1 VLIQKVFQP
10 SDARAEILALNRIVS
25 SKVLSEE
32 VRETGSRLGADR
44 DPATRFE
51 ASCRMLASVRGHLR
65 SVGDRR
71 ARLALLDA
79 SLSLEQDLF
88 LTGTILMD
96 RLPRASRKE
105 RLEWL
110 EACVNGL
117 YGMGL
122 ISGRQRE
129 ALFDAFQSISGPS
142 VRWDDYR
149 AGLNYAARVPGWADQ
164 NLRFHFTSA
173 VDTLLVLEPLTSTY
187 LHDRVRGSLLIVYSS
202 VLESLLADAN
212 SQIGIVNRIMDR
224 IVDAGLT
231 ALNPGIA
238 RGVLKVAKAGD
249 DPKTFS
255 RDGIY
260 VLPETMEDLPSV
272 RGIITAGKGNMLS
285 HVQLLARHL
294 GIPNVAVDQS
304 LLPQVSAL
312 EGRSVVLAVSP
323 GGIVQIAPDSPE
335 WDAVFALE
343 SQGASTA
350 IRPDLGKLDVSNRNL
365 VPLRDLRVSDS
376 GRICGPKAA
385 NLGELKRH
393 FPEAVAEGLVIP
405 FGIFR
410 SLLDLPVEPGGLPM
424 FQWMQR
430 QEALIKRLA
439 PEPAKQQQEVGRYL
453 VRMRRWITSAE
464 PGIEF
469 RAKLRAAMEKAF
481 GPDGSYG
488 VFVRSDTNV
497 EDLPGFTGAGLNLTV
512 PNVVGFDGV
521 MEAILRVWASPFED
535 RAYHWRQA
543 SMDRPEHVYVS
554 VLLLKSVPVEKS
566 GVMVTADVESGAPG
580 WLSVAVSEGFG
591 GAVSG
596 QRAEE
601 LRINP
606 KNSQVHLLAHATEPF
621 KRILRPKGGVA
632 SVPASG
638 TEAVLSRSDIT
649 RLMALAGE
657 IPRRFPWLKD
667 KDGRPVP
674 ADVEFG
680 FIRDQLYLF
689 QIRPYLES
697 SKAKRNR
704 YLWHLDE
711 VFLRSDHKDV
721 DLGQVPRER

>member
-1 VLIQKVFQP
+1 
-10 SDARAEILALNRIVS
+10 
-25 SKVLSEE
+25 
-32 VRETGSRLGADR
+32 
-44 DPATRFE
+44 
-51 ASCRMLASVRGHLR
+51 
-65 SVGDRR
+65 
-71 ARLALLDA
+71 
-79 SLSLEQDLF
+79 
-88 LTGTILMD
+88 
-96 RLPRASRKE
+96 
-105 RLEWL
+105 
-110 EACVNGL
+110 
-117 YGMGL
+117 
-122 ISGRQRE
+122 
-129 ALFDAFQSISGPS
+129 
-142 VRWDDYR
+142 
-149 AGLNYAARVPGWADQ
+149 
-164 NLRFHFTSA
+164 
-173 VDTLLVLEPLTSTY
+173 
-187 LHDRVRGSLLIVYSS
+187 
-202 VLESLLADAN
+202 
-212 SQIGIVNRIMDR
+212 MDR

-512 PNVVGFDGV
+512 PNVVGFEGV
-521 MEAILRVWASPFED
+521 MEAIRRVWASPFTD
-535 RAYHWRQA
+535 RAYSWRQA
-543 SMDRPEHVYVS
+543 SMDQPEQVYVS
-554 VLLLKSVPVEKS
+554 ILLLKSVAVEKS

-632 SVPASG
+632 SVLASG